1 MTSNLGSEEIRAA
14 SPNLRRLVASTEDQ
28 RERYLK
34 AMGTFKKE
42 LYPVLKQSLVRDEF
56 LGRINQTVVFL
67 PLSKQEVSDDSHRH
81 IVSIGDL
88 LLSLDKSNH

>member
-67 PLSKQEVSDDSHRH
+67 PLSKQEVSNDSHRH
-81 IVSIGDL
+81 IVFIGDL
-88 LLSLDKSNH
+88 LLSLDKANH

>member
-67 PLSKQEVSDDSHRH
+67 PLNNQEVSDDRHRDIGF
-81 IVSIGDL
+81 IVDL
-88 LLSLDKSNH
+88 LLLLDKPSY